1 MSRRRMLALAGV
13 AAAAVALGGCGFQ
26 PLYGPTL
33 GGDGLADVMAAVEIE
48 TVPGRVGQ
56 ELRNELIFKTT
67 GGREALPPEYRLQIA
82 LRESAEST
90 LVQADGDARGLVF
103 GLDADFILVRVAD
116 NQSILTSKAS
126 ARAVYQKVESIF
138 ANIRARR
145 DAENRAARTLA
156 EHIRTRVAA
165 FLSARA

>member
-1 MSRRRMLALAGV
+1 MQAK
-13 AAAAVALGGCGFQ
+13 
-26 PLYGPTL
+26 YGRDAFRYVL
-33 GGDGLADVMAAVEIE
+33 
-48 TVPGRVGQ
+48 
-56 ELRNELIFKTT
+56 
-67 GGREALPPEYRLQIA
+67 
-82 LRESAEST
+82 LRES
-90 LVQADGDARGLVF
+90 VF

-126 ARAVYQKVESIF
+126 ARAPYQKVESIF